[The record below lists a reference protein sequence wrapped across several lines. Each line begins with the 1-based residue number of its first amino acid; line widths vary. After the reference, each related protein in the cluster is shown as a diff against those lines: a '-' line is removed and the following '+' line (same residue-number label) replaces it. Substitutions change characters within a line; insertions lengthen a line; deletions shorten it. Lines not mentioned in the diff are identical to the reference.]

1 MSQHD
6 DTPVTHAASGDHSIS
21 LEAYGFLDQ
30 SYDSV
35 NSLLLDLTHS
45 TTASTPAA
53 STDHATVT
61 VVGQPDGFASLS
73 HLFSYI

>member
-45 TTASTPAA
+45 TAA
-53 STDHATVT
+53 AESAGHTTVA
-61 VVGQPDGFASLS
+61 VVGQPDGFASMA
-73 HLFSYI
+73 HLFSYL

>member
-6 DTPVTHAASGDHSIS
+6 DTPVTHAAAGDHSIS

-45 TTASTPAA
+45 APAE

>member
-35 NSLLLDLTHS
+35 DSLLVDLTHS
-45 TTASTPAA
+45 TATPSA
-53 STDHATVT
+53 DHTTVA
-61 VVGQPDGFASLS
+61 VVGQPDGFASMA
-73 HLFSYI
+73 HLFSYL

>member
-45 TTASTPAA
+45 TAA

-61 VVGQPDGFASLS
+61 VVGQADGFASLS